1 MSSDGTNQRKIFSS
15 GSCQSAPRWSSD
27 GSLIAFYSSEGWE
40 SGSDVWIGEV
50 DAPYRLWQVT
60 KGADNNVEPD
70 LGSPTVQTERVLI
83 GPDGSDRGGK
93 YPLWKWAPAA
103 IVAFDAAGYR
113 NVVRIGVADE
123 HIGTLQIQP
132 MSSVGNQVPAVEV
145 SAADIANIRQDAGW
159 GMPATVWKF
168 HSIQPGALLLFLN
181 SNTGKLVSVVAT
193 NDSVYATAAGGASP
207 AYTATAAGDGV
218 QLTGSFSGV
227 FDAEGRNLAESGAS
241 SVTLGADGQVLQVN

>member
-1 MSSDGTNQRKIFSS
+1 MTTG
-15 GSCQSAPRWSSD
+15 
-27 GSLIAFYSSEGWE
+27 EGNN
-40 SGSDVWIGEV
+40 
-50 DAPYRLWQVT
+50 
-60 KGADNNVEPD
+60 ADPD

-103 IVAFDAAGYR
+103 IVAFDAEGYR
-113 NVVRIGVADE
+113 NLVRIGVADE

-168 HSIQPGALLLFLN
+168 HSIQPGALLLFFN
-181 SNTGKLVSVVAT
+181 GDTGKLVSVVAT